1 MKHTKAKWITV
12 RNSSWGEDNK
22 KIFGDKPGYLIC
34 FKNSNREIVTLASV
48 IGASREEAEANA
60 KLISAAPDLLEA
72 AIAIIAN
79 ADDRIMHLD
88 YEGITEEHYVM
99 LKAAIDKAT
108 QEQV

>member
-48 IGASREEAEANA
+48 IGASHEEAEANA

-72 AIAIIAN
+72 ATRVYDIFGSTGVPA
-79 ADDRIMHLD
+79 L
-88 YEGITEEHYVM
+88 EK

-108 QEQV
+108 KEQL